1 MAQELLGGEHI
12 RTAADEVCAVGMAE
26 LMGREVADRQFF
38 EECFI
43 PLKEYMG

>member
-1 MAQELLGGEHI
+1 MAQELLGGEHV
-12 RTAADEVCAVGMAE
+12 RTAADEVSAVGMAE
-26 LMGREVADRQFF
+26 LMGGEVADGKFF